1 MVQIFRKGK
10 YFFAMKKR
18 KLGPVL
24 FSNRS
29 FGNLFLR
36 LSRIFSRT
44 SLIFSRASL
53 IFLATSKTDFVR
65 NTKKEIGYLF
75 EKIGSHDVSKISMN
89 FVFVSSNSK
98 EF

>member
-29 FGNLFLR
+29 FQGK
-36 LSRIFSRT
+36 RIRKYQENQ
-44 SLIFSRASL
+44 A
-53 IFLATSKTDFVR
+53 V
-65 NTKKEIGYLF
+65 N
-75 EKIGSHDVSKISMN
+75 KIQHQA
-89 FVFVSSNSK
+89 
-98 EF
+98 